1 MRGGANKAQ
10 GHGEVASPALI
21 RSPRMAELSV
31 ERVIDD
37 IYQAALVPEQW
48 PAVLGQL
55 SSATDGAGGLLFTS
69 RIDSIQWTASSD
81 IRGIFDEF
89 LRDGWAAKNQRPS
102 RLAALCQEGFIR
114 DSDGIP
120 LEEMDRDPVYTEFYR
135 KRGLGWATGTMLE
148 VPSGDSIIFSFERA
162 FAKGPAPL
170 EIVTFLDSFRPHLA
184 RAALLASRL
193 GLERART
200 MAEAL
205 QVLGLPGAVLAPGGR
220 VTAANAAFAELVPT
234 VALDRRDRLHLTD
247 AGADALLAQA
257 LARLSLPTV
266 SSTVNS
272 IPIAAGDGHPPLIVH
287 VVPVRG
293 LAQDIFARIAAMV
306 VITPVDRGTVP
317 GARVLQGLF
326 DLTPAEARVAAAI
339 AEGRTVEVIAAAAN
353 VSRET
358 VRSQLKAVLGKA
370 GVSRQVD
377 LVQLLAGIAVPGRR
391 TP

>member
-10 GHGEVASPALI
+10 GHGEAASPALI

-89 LRDGWAAKNQRPS
+89 LHDGWAAKNQRPS

-148 VPSGDSIIFSFERA
+148 VPSGEPRDRQANEHAVREQLPGDLGG
-162 FAKGPAPL
+162 FARGGEAGPA
-170 EIVTFLDSFRPHLA
+170 
-184 RAALLASRL
+184 
-193 GLERART
+193 
-200 MAEAL
+200 
-205 QVLGLPGAVLAPGGR
+205 
-220 VTAANAAFAELVPT
+220 
-234 VALDRRDRLHLTD
+234 
-247 AGADALLAQA
+247 
-257 LARLSLPTV
+257 
-266 SSTVNS
+266 
-272 IPIAAGDGHPPLIVH
+272 
-287 VVPVRG
+287 
-293 LAQDIFARIAAMV
+293 
-306 VITPVDRGTVP
+306 
-317 GARVLQGLF
+317 
-326 DLTPAEARVAAAI
+326 
-339 AEGRTVEVIAAAAN
+339 
-353 VSRET
+353 
-358 VRSQLKAVLGKA
+358 
-370 GVSRQVD
+370 
-377 LVQLLAGIAVPGRR
+377 
-391 TP
+391 